1 MTILRLV
8 TAMVFLLLSAL
19 HVYWAGGGRWGS
31 ETAVPHQ
38 GDRPL
43 FTPSRQ
49 ATILVAALLL
59 MAAVIIFLRVRTPA
73 SPILELIT
81 RAGAWTLALVFTL
94 RAIGDFHWIGFFK
107 TVRDTGFGTLDS
119 WLYSPLC
126 LLLAIGS
133 AFSALRR

>member
-1 MTILRLV
+1 MTILRLT

-31 ETAVPHQ
+31 ESAVPHR

-49 ATILVAALLL
+49 ATILVAMLLL

-81 RAGAWTLALVFTL
+81 RTGAWTLALVFTL

-133 AFSALRR
+133 AVSALRR